1 MRKIQLPLSAE
12 TIRSL
17 HAGDEVRLSG
27 TVYTARDA
35 AHKKLDDL
43 VNEGKP
49 LPIDLKGA
57 VIYYV
62 GPTPPPPDSA
72 PGSGCPSPR
81 PPATGSSL
89 KNL

>member
-1 MRKIQLPLSAE
+1 MQRIQLPLSAE

-35 AHKKLDDL
+35 AHQRL
-43 VNEGKP
+43 VQMIQEGRP
-49 LPIDLKGA
+49 LPFDLNGA

-62 GPTPPPPDSA
+62 GPTPA
-72 PGSGCPSPR
+72 RPGR
-81 PPATGSSL
+81 
-89 KNL
+89 